1 MNKIIII
8 GAVAGGA
15 TCASQ
20 IRRLDKESEI
30 IVFEKDRDMIFAN
43 CALPYYIGQLV
54 TEREKVLA
62 YTPESF
68 YDKKQIKVKTYHEVT
83 EINDKHQTVTV
94 VNRQTGET
102 FEESYD
108 TLILSPGAGAN
119 NLGFDSNI
127 SFNLRNLEDTDAID
141 QFISNNHAK
150 NALVVGA
157 GYISLEVLENL
168 YTRGLDVTLIHRSEQ
183 INKLMDQDMNHPII
197 DELEKRYISYRF
209 DEEIHQIKGNEV
221 TFTSG
226 ITEKYDLI
234 IEGVGTHPHSNFI
247 KSSNIHLDDHGFI
260 PVNDKFQ
267 TNIPNIY
274 ALGDVITSF
283 YRHVDLQAQVPLA
296 WGAHRGASIIAEQL
310 AGDKSIIFKGYLGSN
325 IVKFFDYTFASVGV
339 KPNELSH
346 FDYEMVE
353 VKQGAH
359 AGYYPGNTPLHLRVY
374 YDKTSRKLLRAAA
387 VGQEGVDKRID
398 VLSIAMMNHMTVDE
412 LTEFEVAYAPPYSHP
427 KDLINMIGYKA
438 R

>member
-1 MNKIIII
+1 MPYLII
-8 GAVAGGA
+8 
-15 TCASQ
+15 
-20 IRRLDKESEI
+20 
-30 IVFEKDRDMIFAN
+30 
-43 CALPYYIGQLV
+43 LV
-54 TEREKVLA
+54 SLLLKGKSIS

-197 DELEKRYISYRF
+197 DELEKRYLYRF

-234 IEGVGTHPHSNFI
+234 IEGVGTHPHSNF
-247 KSSNIHLDDHGFI
+247 
-260 PVNDKFQ
+260 
-267 TNIPNIY
+267 Y
-274 ALGDVITSF
+274 
-283 YRHVDLQAQVPLA
+283 
-296 WGAHRGASIIAEQL
+296 SI
-310 AGDKSIIFKGYLGSN
+310 F
-325 IVKFFDYTFASVGV
+325 
-339 KPNELSH
+339 
-346 FDYEMVE
+346 
-353 VKQGAH
+353 
-359 AGYYPGNTPLHLRVY
+359 
-374 YDKTSRKLLRAAA
+374 
-387 VGQEGVDKRID
+387 
-398 VLSIAMMNHMTVDE
+398 
-412 LTEFEVAYAPPYSHP
+412 
-427 KDLINMIGYKA
+427 
-438 R
+438 

>member
-1 MNKIIII
+1 M
-8 GAVAGGA
+8 
-15 TCASQ
+15 
-20 IRRLDKESEI
+20 
-30 IVFEKDRDMIFAN
+30 
-43 CALPYYIGQLV
+43 
-54 TEREKVLA
+54 
-62 YTPESF
+62 
-68 YDKKQIKVKTYHEVT
+68 
-83 EINDKHQTVTV
+83 
-94 VNRQTGET
+94 NRQTGET

-234 IEGVGTHPHSNFI
+234 IEGVGTC
-247 KSSNIHLDDHGFI
+247 LL
-260 PVNDKFQ
+260 
-267 TNIPNIY
+267 Y
-274 ALGDVITSF
+274 TS
-283 YRHVDLQAQVPLA
+283 D
-296 WGAHRGASIIAEQL
+296 
-310 AGDKSIIFKGYLGSN
+310 
-325 IVKFFDYTFASVGV
+325 
-339 KPNELSH
+339 
-346 FDYEMVE
+346 
-353 VKQGAH
+353 
-359 AGYYPGNTPLHLRVY
+359 
-374 YDKTSRKLLRAAA
+374 AA
-387 VGQEGVDKRID
+387 
-398 VLSIAMMNHMTVDE
+398 DE
-412 LTEFEVAYAPPYSHP
+412 
-427 KDLINMIGYKA
+427 
-438 R
+438 